1 MMGREEDRVDLG
13 ELIVYHRGGFMPYRE
28 ATLGLLTHA
37 LQYGTGCFEGIRAF
51 WSDEAEQLY
60 VFEPVAHYRR
70 LRRSGNLLLMD
81 LPHTDDELTEITL
94 ELCRRNGF
102 RGDAYI
108 RPLLYKSEEFF
119 GVRLDDVG
127 HDLAIVAF
135 PNSKYLD
142 TDDGLKLCV
151 SSWRR
156 VDDNATPARAKITGS
171 YVNVAFAK
179 SEARLNGFDDAIVL
193 SDDGHVSEA
202 SAANLFVLR
211 DGVATTPDLSQNLLE
226 APGAVLQRV
235 GQQAQRGLAVRH
247 EAATVIDD
255 ELSEVHAVFLPSHH
269 RAAEGRAGWPFGA
282 RSGRAMVPL
291 LQRPGIVRV
300 LSVLP
305 RVEIP
310 VRQGPRKRD
319 VGEGEVDRLAVAGIV
334 AADDAVQVGHHR
346 IALNDAH
353 RDRERHRIDFFAPG
367 DEELVG
373 RDQLVQLERL
383 LVAEDLAQPV
393 ALDVADRKDVQVQL
407 IALDLERV
415 DPVVRLDDRAH
426 AADHRQ
432 RGVVR
437 LGRRHLGDRMRPRG
451 RRFEDIG
458 GRRPGIAG
466 FVERRPVE
474 AERTARVVP
483 KDLAGQRSLVEIP
496 NPDVERVAVHE
507 VGVAVGRLLRAGDRV
522 ALERRRRTMGAKLRP
537 DQPEHPLRGRG
548 RLARGGRHRGRHGA
562 HRRGQGED
570 QPDQPGQHEAPDEK
584 RRLEWFRAHDG
595 STFSSA
601 PEFAPQTG
609 PSPPCRPYDRGSKYQ
624 SGSVAGNAIALKA
637 KSTSLPSPLY
647 PPPTEPW
654 MFPITGKPSAVPIVI
669 VRVTGYVVLRST
681 NSLSATISLRT
692 S

>member
-226 APGAVLQRV
+226 GVTRALVTRYLRDELGMRVDARSIDRTELYGADEILLCGTGVGVAWVKSLDHRTIGTGTMGSVATSLRTFYDDVTRARTTLPGIDARAVYPAAV
-235 GQQAQRGLAVRH
+235 PTVRH
-247 EAATVIDD
+247 EEVVPARTV
-255 ELSEVHAVFLPSHH
+255 AV
-269 RAAEGRAGWPFGA
+269 
-282 RSGRAMVPL
+282 SGRMT
-291 LQRPGIVRV
+291 
-300 LSVLP
+300 
-305 RVEIP
+305 
-310 VRQGPRKRD
+310 D
-319 VGEGEVDRLAVAGIV
+319 
-334 AADDAVQVGHHR
+334 
-346 IALNDAH
+346 
-353 RDRERHRIDFFAPG
+353 
-367 DEELVG
+367 
-373 RDQLVQLERL
+373 
-383 LVAEDLAQPV
+383 
-393 ALDVADRKDVQVQL
+393 
-407 IALDLERV
+407 
-415 DPVVRLDDRAH
+415 
-426 AADHRQ
+426 
-432 RGVVR
+432 
-437 LGRRHLGDRMRPRG
+437 
-451 RRFEDIG
+451 
-458 GRRPGIAG
+458 
-466 FVERRPVE
+466 
-474 AERTARVVP
+474 
-483 KDLAGQRSLVEIP
+483 
-496 NPDVERVAVHE
+496 
-507 VGVAVGRLLRAGDRV
+507 
-522 ALERRRRTMGAKLRP
+522 
-537 DQPEHPLRGRG
+537 
-548 RLARGGRHRGRHGA
+548 
-562 HRRGQGED
+562 
-570 QPDQPGQHEAPDEK
+570 
-584 RRLEWFRAHDG
+584 
-595 STFSSA
+595 
-601 PEFAPQTG
+601 
-609 PSPPCRPYDRGSKYQ
+609 
-624 SGSVAGNAIALKA
+624 
-637 KSTSLPSPLY
+637 
-647 PPPTEPW
+647 
-654 MFPITGKPSAVPIVI
+654 
-669 VRVTGYVVLRST
+669 
-681 NSLSATISLRT
+681 
-692 S
+692 